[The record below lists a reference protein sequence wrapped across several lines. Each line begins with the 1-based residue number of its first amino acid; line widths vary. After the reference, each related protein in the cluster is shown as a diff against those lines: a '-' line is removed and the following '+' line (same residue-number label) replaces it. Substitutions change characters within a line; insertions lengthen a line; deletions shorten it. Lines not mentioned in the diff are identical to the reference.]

1 MSHTCDQSELIF
13 SSQIGTQK
21 LATVFL
27 SSLTSWG
34 WGYGDVW
41 SKKKD
46 RDITITLQ
54 SQSTQFHITI
64 AWAQPRPMCPRWEKL
79 HNISS
84 AQCQPGKWWSC
95 VPAAV
100 EPTKQVLRRLE
111 KYCHNTQYRPSHYS
125 QLRSREIVYPLNIL
139 LGWMLILFMFM

>member
-84 AQCQPGKWWSC
+84 AQCQPGKWWTC
-95 VPAAV
+95 VPGAV

-111 KYCHNTQYRPSHYS
+111 KYLPLLAIVITPNTDRHTTPNWG
-125 QLRSREIVYPLNIL
+125 V
-139 LGWMLILFMFM
+139 GKLFTRWIFCWGEC